1 MKPVRPRPER
11 GFPDA
16 GRRGFGLLELMIAML
31 ILSVLLGLAIPS
43 YRQYV
48 HRGHRAQAVGSL
60 LAAAAC
66 QERIRA
72 RNGYYDTTQCAS
84 GLDNA
89 HYAFRIEPVGEVE
102 SLEFRVIAAPRRRA
116 ATDACG
122 SLSLD
127 HAGTRTVSGGGAAAG
142 DCWGGR

>member
-1 MKPVRPRPER
+1 MKPVRPRPEG
-11 GFPDA
+11 GFPEA
-16 GRRGFGLLELMIAML
+16 GCRGFGLLELMIAML

-48 HRGHRAQAVGSL
+48 HRGHRAEAVRSL
-60 LAAAAC
+60 LAAATC

-72 RNGYYDTTQCAS
+72 RSGYYDTTQCAA

-102 SLEFRVIAAPRRRA
+102 SLEFLAIATPRRRPA
-116 ATDACG
+116 SDVCG

-127 HAGTRTVSGGGAAAG
+127 HAGTRRVSGDGAAPG

>member
-1 MKPVRPRPER
+1 MRPVRPRPEK

-31 ILSVLLGLAIPS
+31 ILSVLLGLAIPA

-48 HRGHRAQAVGSL
+48 HRGHRAEAVRSL
-60 LAAAAC
+60 LAAATC

-72 RNGYYDTTQCAS
+72 RSGYYDTTQCAS

-89 HYAFRIEPVGEVE
+89 HYAFRIEPVGEAE
-102 SLEFRVIAAPRRRA
+102 SLEFLLIAAPRKRA
-116 ATDACG
+116 AADACG

-127 HAGTRTVSGGGAAAG
+127 HAGTRTVSGDGASPG